1 MCILIKQLLQEFTPE
16 QTHQQYTLYRD
27 VSTELV
33 ENFKATYDSLVSSHA
48 AYDSIQDSLTT
59 ELENLIDVNFEEV
72 LTKLDDV
79 ETRLDG
85 LSNEFPLENYA
96 RDIYSDLRDSYAQSK
111 TAADSARSV
120 HAVHVRHFVLYV

>member
-1 MCILIKQLLQEFTPE
+1 MCSLIKQLLQEFTPE

-33 ENFKATYDSLVSSHA
+33 ENFKAAYDSLVSSHV
-48 AYDSIQDSLTT
+48 AYDSIPDSLTT

-111 TAADSARSV
+111 TAAESARSV
-120 HAVHVRHFVLYV
+120 YAVHVRHFVL

>member
-33 ENFKATYDSLVSSHA
+33 ENFKAAYDSLVSSHV

-59 ELENLIDVNFEEV
+59 ELENLINVNFEEV

-96 RDIYSDLRDSYAQSK
+96 RDIYSDLRDSCAQSK

-120 HAVHVRHFVLYV
+120 YAVHVRHFVLYV